1 MSENKNDQVIV
12 ALFPSTD
19 AADQAVEA
27 LKAWDQAADDVK
39 LGAVGTLIIGE
50 DGMLKTHVGH
60 KAGKGAKTGAILG
73 VIAGVFTGGLSV
85 VAGLVGGAALGGGL
99 GSFLQKSTNLTEAEI
114 NKIIVELKTGK
125 AGVVVTC
132 DEDELEPTKAE
143 LTKAGGTI
151 WVYEMSPAEMADAAA
166 AAQTQ
171 AEIDRKIAEAGTTAG
186 GSMEQAARWSQAV

>member
-12 ALFPSTD
+12 AMFPNAD

-27 LKAWDQAADDVK
+27 LKVWDKADEDVK
-39 LGAVGTLIIGE
+39 LGAVGTLVIGE
-50 DGMLKTHVGH
+50 DGMLQTHVGH

-99 GSFLQKSTNLTEAEI
+99 GSFFKKSTNLTEAEV
-114 NKIIVELKTGK
+114 NHIILELKTGK

-132 DEDELEPTKAE
+132 DASELDATKAE
-143 LTKAGGTI
+143 ITKAGGTI
-151 WVYEMSPAEMADAAA
+151 WVYEVSPEELAHAEEAAKA
-166 AAQTQ
+166 Q
-171 AEIDRKIAEAGTTAG
+171 AEIDRQIAEAGSTAA